1 MPIQSWVQTLVD
13 SQVDGAAYA
22 NSTTANTPLQP
33 TVAAYTFP
41 ANFFDTIGKALRVT
55 ASGRISVSGSALT
68 LNIGFALGTLAT
80 PIIVFAG
87 GVNNLVATAKTNV
100 TWFLQIDLTLRAI
113 GTGTSANFMGTG
125 FLLSEACLGSA
136 ANVAVVQMLPLAA
149 PAVGTGFDSTLT
161 QYAQLVAT
169 WGTASAS
176 NTIQVHQYKLESL
189 N

>member
-13 SQVDGAAYA
+13 AQVDGPAYA
-22 NSTTANTPLQP
+22 NSVVANTPLQP
-33 TVAAYTFP
+33 TVAGYTFP
-41 ANFFDTIGKALRVT
+41 ANFFDVIGKALRVT
-55 ASGRISVSGSALT
+55 ASGRISISGAALT

-87 GVNNLVATAKTNV
+87 GANTLVATAKTNV
-100 TWFLQIDLTLRAI
+100 TWALQIDLTLRAI
-113 GTGTSANFMGTG
+113 GTGTSANFMGIGTIS
-125 FLLSEACLGSA
+125 SEACLGSA
-136 ANVAVVQMLPLAA
+136 AGVSTTMMLPLTA

-176 NTIQVHQYKLESL
+176 NTITCHQYKLESM

>member
-13 SQVDGAAYA
+13 SQADGTPYA
-22 NSTTANTPLQP
+22 NSNTANTPLQP

-41 ANFFDTIGKALRVT
+41 ANFFDTIGKAIRVT
-55 ASGRISVSGSALT
+55 ASGRISVSGAALT
-68 LNIGFALGTLAT
+68 LNLGFALGTLAT

-87 GVNNLVATAKTNV
+87 GVNTVVATAKTNV

-125 FLLSEACLGSA
+125 WSLSEAWLGSSASVA
-136 ANVAVVQMLPLAA
+136 AAMSLPLTA

-176 NTIQVHQYKLESL
+176 NTITCHQYKLESL